1 MGDSSLFAD
10 ITDFLHNNRTCLED
24 VISNNVPYVP
34 KVCTLGCSE
43 VRDLVFFHRV
53 LQIPLEEVSL
63 ISNPIYKVLPKDLK
77 KAFPEIDDRRS
88 RLMKYGE
95 FVPKLP
101 EPESIL
107 PAPVMILSF
116 DYQSGISITWDN
128 LLNIFDWS
136 KMRVEHILIVI
147 SKMPSDLGMAEMN
160 SVESIIRTNIKRDKI
175 EIEHFRIREGNKIG
189 LWGRF

>member
-1 MGDSSLFAD
+1 MDDLPLFID

-24 VISNNVPYVP
+24 VITNNMPFVP

-43 VRDLVFFHRV
+43 VKDLVFFYRV
-53 LQIPLEEVSL
+53 LRIPLEEVGL

-77 KAFPEIDDRRS
+77 KAFPEIDDHRA

-101 EPESIL
+101 EPESVL
-107 PAPVMILSF
+107 PAPVMMLSF
-116 DYQSGISITWDN
+116 DYQSGINISWDN

-136 KMRVEHILIVI
+136 KIRAEHILIVI
-147 SKMPSDLGMAEMN
+147 SKMPNDLGIDEMN
-160 SVESIIRTNIKRDKI
+160 FVENRIKTNIRRDKI
-175 EIEHFRIREGNKIG
+175 EIEHFRIKEGNKIG